1 MLARHIDEIAL
12 AGLIEALDQQ
22 RARCL
27 QLHQRRTAVKNE
39 LRLRGRLACS
49 RAAKDSSRK
58 LGRACCPPAPSC
70 RASQATSERAT
81 LPPCTSLCSMP
92 IVTMP
97 APAMLSRTQEL
108 RELSTMP
115 SLAAS

>member
-39 LRLRGRLACS
+39 LRLWGRLACS
-49 RAAKDSSRK
+49 RAAKIRPANWAGLLPSSTI
-58 LGRACCPPAPSC
+58 LP
-70 RASQATSERAT
+70 ASQATLERAT

-108 RELSTMP
+108 K
-115 SLAAS
+115 